1 MTQCFVYHH
10 FPKLSLVHAH
20 SIIGHSRHCSIID
33 PLVGV
38 ESERIAHFASRSVIN
53 STVAASIFFMCV
65 NCSLSAYQ
73 KKEPHHL
80 RWRGA
85 LKKVNDATIHT
96 AKAVQSGAYSCT
108 VYAVE
113 LREMLRDVW
122 SNLEGNRKVHATPPT
137 GRAVLP
143 FFSPPHWA
151 HMMREVKIENKPQ
164 IAGIERQL
172 FFFFCFVWVQ
182 RMLLWWITEEFM
194 YFGLKVLP
202 AREV

>member
-1 MTQCFVYHH
+1 
-10 FPKLSLVHAH
+10 
-20 SIIGHSRHCSIID
+20 
-33 PLVGV
+33 
-38 ESERIAHFASRSVIN
+38 
-53 STVAASIFFMCV
+53 MCV

-73 KKEPHHL
+73 KKKPHLL

-108 VYAVE
+108 AYAVE

-143 FFSPPHWA
+143 FFFTTSLRGKA

-172 FFFFCFVWVQ
+172 FFFLFCLGPANATLMDYRRIRV
-182 RMLLWWITEEFM
+182 LLVESFASTGSLNLRFKTSRSKE
-194 YFGLKVLP
+194 YL
-202 AREV
+202 